1 MNMYRSVYMVP
12 NNQSSE
18 LFQLLST
25 FLSVQNPTFYTLK
38 KFVMLQLNCLVFIFP
53 LPLGFLSA
61 SSSRRNS
68 RETRTQMKGERNS
81 LPVKSVTVL
90 TLSFNVTLH
99 LETAADSSLQ
109 LGFSV
114 NKLRFALPKATAS
127 IKQSLLPVR
136 ESALKCVSVLSQA
149 PEMLLIAVHKKASEV

>member
-1 MNMYRSVYMVP
+1 MYRTVYMVP
-12 NNQSSE
+12 NNQSNE

-25 FLSVQNPTFYTLK
+25 FLSVQNPTFYTFK
-38 KFVMLQLNCLVFIFP
+38 KFVMPQLNCLVFIFP

-68 RETRTQMKGERNS
+68 RETRKQMKGERNS

-99 LETAADSSLQ
+99 LETAVDSSLQ

-114 NKLRFALPKATAS
+114 NKLRFALPKAAAS
-127 IKQSLLPVR
+127 IKQSLLHVR

-149 PEMLLIAVHKKASEV
+149 PEMLLIAAHKKASEV